1 MNLISGLFE
10 SIGILMIF
18 PLLSSIEN
26 ANEKNINPDSENTL
40 AENFIFSLFNYL
52 NIDFNVNNIL
62 LIMSLVI
69 VFKGLFMF
77 LAGSLNAFLRV
88 GIYKDIKT
96 VLFSKIVGLDYQLF
110 IKKNSGYYSDLIT
123 EQVNK
128 TIQAYQTL
136 ITSITKAIEALI
148 YIVFVV
154 LISWKFGAMV
164 VASGLI
170 IIALFMRINQFV
182 YRLSR
187 IFTSKSSES
196 LSLTIQSLS
205 AYKYILATG
214 LVEKISTKVHDTY
227 KTISKLELKKSI
239 ASNFS
244 KAIHEPIVILILVG
258 VILIQINYLGEK
270 LTAMIVSL
278 VILYRAINSMLYL
291 QSSFQTF
298 LSTLGS
304 VEIIKDELIIKHTE
318 INDHNTMKSY
328 EVKNI
333 NIKKNLLISFENVS
347 FRYNSTEKSVLKN
360 INTEIFVNDKIA
372 LSGASGVGKSTFINL
387 ITGILVPTNGK
398 IIRLNGLNEILS
410 CAEWKKDIGFI
421 SQEPIIFEGTIRQN
435 ITLDF
440 NKKNF
445 INDPDLSYLENV
457 IEISNLKQF
466 LSGLEDG
473 LETFVGE
480 NGAELSGGQKQ
491 RIFIARELFKKPK
504 ILIMDEATSA
514 LDEKMEKS
522 ILKRIFSID
531 YLTIITVNHRKSS
544 LRFCNKTIDIENFVK

>member
-304 VEIIKDELIIKHTE
+304 VEIIKDELITDTSIANIALYIENQWFTPKKPLLKGTTRARL
-318 INDHNTMKSY
+318 IY
-328 EVKNI
+328 EEF
-333 NIKKNLLISFENVS
+333 L
-347 FRYNSTEKSVLKN
+347 TEKDLTVEDLK
-360 INTEIFVNDKIA
+360 
-372 LSGASGVGKSTFINL
+372 KSTKFAVMNAM
-387 ITGILVPTNGK
+387 V
-398 IIRLNGLNEILS
+398 
-410 CAEWKKDIGFI
+410 
-421 SQEPIIFEGTIRQN
+421 
-435 ITLDF
+435 DF
-440 NKKNF
+440 
-445 INDPDLSYLENV
+445 
-457 IEISNLKQF
+457 
-466 LSGLEDG
+466 
-473 LETFVGE
+473 
-480 NGAELSGGQKQ
+480 
-491 RIFIARELFKKPK
+491 K
-504 ILIMDEATSA
+504 IL
-514 LDEKMEKS
+514 
-522 ILKRIFSID
+522 
-531 YLTIITVNHRKSS
+531 N
-544 LRFCNKTIDIENFVK
+544 DIEFKF